1 MKKSINEKLPNC
13 SVCDSTKNV
22 KFVKIADCNLCDK
35 CNKELGESFEI
46 AMCMDRSDYP
56 EL

>member
-1 MKKSINEKLPNC
+1 MKKTINKKLPNC
-13 SVCDSTKNV
+13 SFCGSTKKV
-22 KFVKIADCNLCDK
+22 EFVKITDCNLCDK
-35 CNKELGESFEI
+35 CNKELAEGFEI